1 MVQADVMAYNSK
13 SATSNPFSSFL
24 STVYH
29 TKDEKKYPAKDS
41 NLSDLF
47 FQDDTSRSAMTLK
60 NNSSSSSTA
69 IIPETISLSPC
80 QSLKQQ
86 QPPVGIDWPAWR
98 YLGAMFMLEFAIWG
112 FGASYGVLLDFYLHS
127 KFQNEPGASIILPSV
142 GTVNTGIMALLVPA
156 ITTVT
161 NIFPQSKF
169 LITYVGLVV
178 FLASIFLS
186 SFAQNSI
193 HVMLTLGLGF
203 GFGGVAV
210 YIPPLSY
217 LPGWFVERRGLANG
231 VIFSGSGIGGLVF
244 PIILEAVLPMHGAG
258 KALKYCSLVL
268 TVLCG
273 VAVYVI
279 KPRTKASPRT
289 QKKSGDFLAAF
300 GDVSVFKDLLFW
312 SFISSN
318 TLQALASFLP
328 GLYLPNYA
336 HSVSLGPSSGMIL
349 LAAINVS
356 SIFSKI
362 IFGILSDHFSPYLIG
377 CCTSAVASL
386 SVFGIWGGLGST
398 GLASLLLFAI
408 VFGGT
413 SGCWT
418 TLYFSRIQRLKVDEN
433 TTMTMYGAYSM
444 TRGIGN
450 IISGPISSGLMRVEF
465 SAPPGTG
472 FAASDNTYSSL
483 IFFCGVLMTATT
495 VLEGYMFYYETRVK
509 VVQSSKNSLA

>member
-203 GFGGVAV
+203 GFGAF
-210 YIPPLSY
+210 
-217 LPGWFVERRGLANG
+217 LPSWMVCERRGLANG

-312 SFISSN
+312 SFIYQILSRLWPVSCRG
-318 TLQALASFLP
+318 FIFP
-328 GLYLPNYA
+328 
-336 HSVSLGPSSGMIL
+336 VSLSSHLPRVFPTEFIPVLTSSSPATSLKQTMPIL
-349 LAAINVS
+349 
-356 SIFSKI
+356 F
-362 IFGILSDHFSPYLIG
+362 P
-377 CCTSAVASL
+377 
-386 SVFGIWGGLGST
+386 
-398 GLASLLLFAI
+398 
-408 VFGGT
+408 
-413 SGCWT
+413 
-418 TLYFSRIQRLKVDEN
+418 
-433 TTMTMYGAYSM
+433 
-444 TRGIGN
+444 
-450 IISGPISSGLMRVEF
+450 
-465 SAPPGTG
+465 
-472 FAASDNTYSSL
+472 
-483 IFFCGVLMTATT
+483 
-495 VLEGYMFYYETRVK
+495 
-509 VVQSSKNSLA
+509 

>member
-289 QKKSGDFLAAF
+289 QKKSGF
-300 GDVSVFKDLLFW
+300 GQFPAGALSSHIEHLLKNNFWNFIRSLFTLLDWLLHQRSREFKRFWDLGW
-312 SFISSN
+312 SRIDGIGEF
-318 TLQALASFLP
+318 AS
-328 GLYLPNYA
+328 
-336 HSVSLGPSSGMIL
+336 I
-349 LAAINVS
+349 
-356 SIFSKI
+356 
-362 IFGILSDHFSPYLIG
+362 
-377 CCTSAVASL
+377 
-386 SVFGIWGGLGST
+386 
-398 GLASLLLFAI
+398 AI

-450 IISGPISSGLMRVEF
+450 IISGPISSGLMRVKF

-483 IFFCGVLMTATT
+483 IFFCGILMTATT